1 MIPLYGIFYMVS
13 FMLVE
18 RSDVKIHII
27 HSLADDK
34 IPFCP
39 YFIIPYVAW
48 YFFLIGTVVYFA
60 LFCPSKKEYYQYIG
74 TLAVGMT
81 LFILVSYVYPN
92 GQNLRPDLT
101 GESGI
106 FISAVRFLYKIDTPT
121 NIFPS
126 IHVFN
131 SVAACVALFQNER
144 CRKNKVFT
152 VTQTVLTV
160 SIIMATMFLKQHC
173 VSDVMTALI
182 LNILCYQLFYRVIPA
197 RQEKLAEVFTR
208 KEILT
213 VPNLLSF
220 IRLGLA
226 ILFLGICERHGM
238 RGNRQVLTMIILA
251 AAATDFLDGRIA
263 RSFNRSAGSEGFLIR
278 WQTRQCRQ

>member
-92 GQNLRPDLT
+92 GQNL
-101 GESGI
+101 
-106 FISAVRFLYKIDTPT
+106 
-121 NIFPS
+121 
-126 IHVFN
+126 
-131 SVAACVALFQNER
+131 
-144 CRKNKVFT
+144 
-152 VTQTVLTV
+152 
-160 SIIMATMFLKQHC
+160 
-173 VSDVMTALI
+173 
-182 LNILCYQLFYRVIPA
+182 
-197 RQEKLAEVFTR
+197 
-208 KEILT
+208 
-213 VPNLLSF
+213 
-220 IRLGLA
+220 
-226 ILFLGICERHGM
+226 
-238 RGNRQVLTMIILA
+238 
-251 AAATDFLDGRIA
+251 
-263 RSFNRSAGSEGFLIR
+263 
-278 WQTRQCRQ
+278 